1 MNTRNNKLLSVVA
14 IVALLATSL
23 ANDAFAQMRAGIK
36 GGLNV
41 SNLYIDD
48 LDDENA
54 RYGFNVGL
62 FGQVLASETFAI
74 QPELLYSTKGSKAFY
89 KGSKAFYEGIV
100 DQTVKY
106 NINYLDLPVLA
117 VFKLGESA
125 EIHVGPYASYL
136 LNANITYSGDIIN
149 GDDEIDRDHLKSFD
163 YGLVGGFGLNFGAVQ
178 VGARYN
184 YGLAKIA
191 DSDAAELVLGD
202 SKNSVA
208 QLYLSLNLNTKKER

>member
-1 MNTRNNKLLSVVA
+1 MNARKIKILLVLIVVTLLVTA
-14 IVALLATSL
+14 IDNT
-23 ANDAFAQMRAGIK
+23 AFSQARAGIK

-41 SNLYIDD
+41 SNLYIDN

-62 FGQVLASETFAI
+62 FGQVLASQTFAI
-74 QPELLYSTKGSKAFY
+74 QPELLYST

-125 EIHVGPYASYL
+125 EIHVGPYASFL
-136 LNANITYSGDIIN
+136 LNANISYSGDIIS

-191 DSDAAELVLGD
+191 DSEAADLVLGD

-208 QLYLSLNLNTKKER
+208 QLYLSLNLNTKKNSTEY

>member
-1 MNTRNNKLLSVVA
+1 MTLSLLSAVT
-14 IVALLATSL
+14 LLATSL
-23 ANDAFAQMRAGIK
+23 DHTVFGQPRAGIK

-54 RYGFNVGL
+54 RYGFNVGV
-62 FGQVLASETFAI
+62 FGQVLASETFAL
-74 QPELLYSTKGSKAFY
+74 QPELLFSTKGAKA
-89 KGSKAFYEGIV
+89 SYEGIV

-136 LNANITYSGDIIN
+136 LNANITYSGDIVS

-163 YGLVGGFGLNFGAVQ
+163 YGLVGGFGLNFGAIQ

-191 DSDAAELVLGD
+191 DSDAADLVLGD

-208 QLYLSLNLNTKKER
+208 QLYLSLNLNTKKKVSE